1 MLYLNSFTLPSDHTE
16 IQFIRFENRTCFN
29 TMYPFKIFPDKE
41 LERIDFSPV
50 TIFYGGNGS
59 GKTTL
64 LNVIAQKLSATRQS
78 EFNNS
83 PFFGEYVNL
92 CRSDLA
98 KRPQEIR
105 YISSDDVF
113 DYVLDLRCINE
124 GIDARREEAS
134 ETYFELRSKIS
145 DPEERR
151 FRGLDDYDRWKA
163 IHDAAA
169 KKNSLSKYVKKNVGK
184 NLDMC
189 SNGETAMK
197 FFVDRIDENALY
209 LLDEPENSL
218 SIKLQTEL
226 ANFIYDSARFFGC
239 QFIIASHSPIFL
251 SMKDARIYNLDSVP
265 VRTCNWTELENV
277 RAYFD
282 FFEQHRDEFLK

>member
-1 MLYLNSFTLPSDHTE
+1 MLYIERFSLPSDYTE

-41 LERIDFSPV
+41 LEHINFSPV

-64 LNVIAQKLSATRQS
+64 LNVIAQKLSAARQS

-83 PFFGEYVNL
+83 PLFSEYVNY
-92 CRSDLA
+92 CRYELT
-98 KRPQEIR
+98 KRPLEIR

-113 DYVLDLRCINE
+113 DFVLDLRNINE
-124 GIDARREEAS
+124 GIDTRREEVS
-134 ETYFELRSKIS
+134 ETYFELKSKIF

-151 FRGLDDYDRWKA
+151 FKGLDDYDRWKE

-197 FFVDRIDENALY
+197 FFVERIGENALY

-218 SIKLQTEL
+218 SIKLQKEL
-226 ANFIYDSARFFGC
+226 ANFIFDSARFFGC

-251 SMKDARIYNLDSVP
+251 SMKNARIYNLDSVP
-265 VRTCNWTELENV
+265 VKTCDWTELENV

-282 FFEQHRDEFLK
+282 FFEQHRAEFSK